1 MTQLVSDIRILDNLL
16 ALNLNVSLWSARRKM
31 SQEDLGGAELPPE
44 DLASLGSK
52 RIADPENL
60 KVFGTLKARA
70 FNYLDRHGVRFM
82 SGWAI
87 PEERAGEIVQ
97 ELLNIRTEFQKEKKA
112 FLANY
117 DQNVQAWIEKHHQ
130 WGEIIRNS
138 LVGPD
143 YVRARMDFRWQ
154 LYKVA
159 PLEQHTDNTAV
170 LEAGLAEEVQGLG
183 GTLFDEVAKSADD
196 IWRRVY
202 HGKTEV
208 THKALSPLRTLHAK
222 LTGLSFVEPH
232 VAPVADIVQS
242 ALLRMPKKGNITGTD
257 LLLLQGLVCL
267 LKDSTALVGHAQKV
281 IEGYGPAFVLDALL
295 AGRGVRAV
303 SVMPWNCP
311 AAVSPKAAAGRNRNY
326 TASNVISS
334 QACRRCPMVFEELPS
349 LFRIEVPLPGNPL
362 KQLNAYLIKGDDRHL
377 LVDNG
382 FNMAECEHA
391 LRSALQELDAPLE
404 KLDFFLTHLHS
415 DHNGLTS
422 VLRTP
427 EARIFCSAE
436 DGNHINR
443 FIEDDAAW
451 TNMMRGLE
459 KHGFSGSALEELL
472 QSHPGKI
479 YASPEPLPF
488 TPVNDGQVIAYGGYT
503 FTVIAVPG
511 HNGCDFNQP

>member
-1 MTQLVSDIRILDNLL
+1 M
-16 ALNLNVSLWSARRKM
+16 
-31 SQEDLGGAELPPE
+31 
-44 DLASLGSK
+44 
-52 RIADPENL
+52 
-60 KVFGTLKARA
+60 FGTLKARA

-87 PEERAGEIVQ
+87 PEEKAGEIVQ
-97 ELLNIRTEFQKEKKA
+97 ELLNIRTEFQKEKEA
-112 FLANY
+112 FLADY

-208 THKALSPLRTLHAK
+208 THKALSPLRTLHTK

-232 VAPVADIVQS
+232 VAPVADIVQA

-267 LKDSTALVGHAQKV
+267 LKDSVALVGHAQKV

-295 AGRGVRAV
+295 AGPGVIAKQDGSSMQV
-303 SVMPWNCP
+303 DGAADGDDDEPILPDIPVADSALPHP
-311 AAVSPKAAAGRNRNY
+311 A
-326 TASNVISS
+326 I
-334 QACRRCPMVFEELPS
+334 PS
-349 LFRIEVPLPGNPL
+349 L
-362 KQLNAYLIKGDDRHL
+362 
-377 LVDNG
+377 
-382 FNMAECEHA
+382 
-391 LRSALQELDAPLE
+391 
-404 KLDFFLTHLHS
+404 
-415 DHNGLTS
+415 GL
-422 VLRTP
+422 
-427 EARIFCSAE
+427 
-436 DGNHINR
+436 
-443 FIEDDAAW
+443 W
-451 TNMMRGLE
+451 
-459 KHGFSGSALEELL
+459 
-472 QSHPGKI
+472 
-479 YASPEPLPF
+479 
-488 TPVNDGQVIAYGGYT
+488 
-503 FTVIAVPG
+503 
-511 HNGCDFNQP
+511 

>member
-1 MTQLVSDIRILDNLL
+1 MAHVLSDIRILDNSL

-31 SQEDLGGAELPPE
+31 SQEDLGGAELPPD

-87 PEERAGEIVQ
+87 PEEKAGEIVQ
-97 ELLNIRTEFQKEKKA
+97 ELLSIRSDFQKEKEA
-112 FLANY
+112 FLASY

-138 LVGPD
+138 TVGPD
-143 YVRARMDFRWQ
+143 YVRGRMDFRWQ
-154 LYKVA
+154 LYKVS

-183 GTLFDEVAKSADD
+183 GTLFGEVAKSAED

-232 VAPVADIVQS
+232 VAPVADIVQA
-242 ALLRMPKKGNITGTD
+242 ALLRMPKKGNITGPD

-267 LKDSTALVGHAQKV
+267 LRDSAALVGHAQKV

-295 AGRGVRAV
+295 AGPD
-303 SVMPWNCP
+303 SMPAQEGNAMQIDDVVNGDMDDAPILPDIPVADNTLPHP
-311 AAVSPKAAAGRNRNY
+311 A
-326 TASNVISS
+326 I
-334 QACRRCPMVFEELPS
+334 PS
-349 LFRIEVPLPGNPL
+349 L
-362 KQLNAYLIKGDDRHL
+362 
-377 LVDNG
+377 
-382 FNMAECEHA
+382 
-391 LRSALQELDAPLE
+391 
-404 KLDFFLTHLHS
+404 
-415 DHNGLTS
+415 GL
-422 VLRTP
+422 
-427 EARIFCSAE
+427 
-436 DGNHINR
+436 
-443 FIEDDAAW
+443 W
-451 TNMMRGLE
+451 
-459 KHGFSGSALEELL
+459 
-472 QSHPGKI
+472 
-479 YASPEPLPF
+479 
-488 TPVNDGQVIAYGGYT
+488 
-503 FTVIAVPG
+503 
-511 HNGCDFNQP
+511 

>member
-16 ALNLNVSLWSARRKM
+16 ALNLNVSMWSARRKM
-31 SQEDLGGAELPPE
+31 SQEDLGSAELPPE

-87 PEERAGEIVQ
+87 PEEKAGEIVQ
-97 ELLNIRTEFQKEKKA
+97 ELLNIRTEFQKEKEA
-112 FLANY
+112 FLADY

-138 LVGPD
+138 LVGPE

-232 VAPVADIVQS
+232 VAPVADIVQA
-242 ALLRMPKKGNITGTD
+242 ALQRMPKKGNITGTD

-281 IEGYGPAFVLDALL
+281 VEGYGPAFVLDALL
-295 AGRGVRAV
+295 AGPGIIGEQDGNTIQVDGAV
-303 SVMPWNCP
+303 DGYEDEPILPDISV
-311 AAVSPKAAAGRNRNY
+311 VDS
-326 TASNVISS
+326 
-334 QACRRCPMVFEELPS
+334 
-349 LFRIEVPLPGNPL
+349 PLPHP
-362 KQLNAYLIKGDDRHL
+362 AIPS
-377 LVDNG
+377 
-382 FNMAECEHA
+382 M
-391 LRSALQELDAPLE
+391 
-404 KLDFFLTHLHS
+404 
-415 DHNGLTS
+415 GL
-422 VLRTP
+422 
-427 EARIFCSAE
+427 
-436 DGNHINR
+436 
-443 FIEDDAAW
+443 W
-451 TNMMRGLE
+451 
-459 KHGFSGSALEELL
+459 
-472 QSHPGKI
+472 
-479 YASPEPLPF
+479 
-488 TPVNDGQVIAYGGYT
+488 
-503 FTVIAVPG
+503 
-511 HNGCDFNQP
+511 

>member
-87 PEERAGEIVQ
+87 PEEKAGEIVQ
-97 ELLNIRTEFQKEKKA
+97 ELLNIRAEFQKEKEA
-112 FLANY
+112 FLADY

-208 THKALSPLRTLHAK
+208 THKALSPLRTLHTK

-232 VAPVADIVQS
+232 VAPVADIVQA

-267 LKDSTALVGHAQKV
+267 LKDSVALVGHAQKV

-295 AGRGVRAV
+295 AGPGVIAKQDGSSMQV
-303 SVMPWNCP
+303 DGAADGDDDEPILPDIPVADSALPHP
-311 AAVSPKAAAGRNRNY
+311 A
-326 TASNVISS
+326 I
-334 QACRRCPMVFEELPS
+334 PS
-349 LFRIEVPLPGNPL
+349 L
-362 KQLNAYLIKGDDRHL
+362 
-377 LVDNG
+377 
-382 FNMAECEHA
+382 
-391 LRSALQELDAPLE
+391 
-404 KLDFFLTHLHS
+404 
-415 DHNGLTS
+415 GL
-422 VLRTP
+422 
-427 EARIFCSAE
+427 
-436 DGNHINR
+436 
-443 FIEDDAAW
+443 W
-451 TNMMRGLE
+451 
-459 KHGFSGSALEELL
+459 
-472 QSHPGKI
+472 
-479 YASPEPLPF
+479 
-488 TPVNDGQVIAYGGYT
+488 
-503 FTVIAVPG
+503 
-511 HNGCDFNQP
+511 

>member
-1 MTQLVSDIRILDNLL
+1 MTPIVSDIRILDNLL

-31 SQEDLGGAELPPE
+31 NQEDLGRAELPPE

-87 PEERAGEIVQ
+87 PEEKAGEIVQ
-97 ELLNIRTEFQKEKKA
+97 ELCNIRNDFQKEKEA
-112 FLANY
+112 FLAGY

-138 LVGPD
+138 IVGPD

-154 LYKVA
+154 LYKVS
-159 PLEQHTDNTAV
+159 PLEQYTDNTAV

-183 GTLFDEVAKSADD
+183 GTLFGEVAKSAED

-232 VAPVADIVQS
+232 VAPVADIVQA
-242 ALLRMPKKGNITGTD
+242 ALLRMPKKGNIIGTD

-267 LKDSTALVGHAQKV
+267 LKDSDALVAHAQKV

-295 AGRGVRAV
+295 AGPD
-303 SVMPWNCP
+303 STP
-311 AAVSPKAAAGRNRNY
+311 AQEDNAMQIDDVVNEDMDDAPILPDIPVADSTLPHPA
-326 TASNVISS
+326 I
-334 QACRRCPMVFEELPS
+334 PS
-349 LFRIEVPLPGNPL
+349 L
-362 KQLNAYLIKGDDRHL
+362 
-377 LVDNG
+377 
-382 FNMAECEHA
+382 
-391 LRSALQELDAPLE
+391 
-404 KLDFFLTHLHS
+404 
-415 DHNGLTS
+415 GL
-422 VLRTP
+422 
-427 EARIFCSAE
+427 
-436 DGNHINR
+436 
-443 FIEDDAAW
+443 W
-451 TNMMRGLE
+451 
-459 KHGFSGSALEELL
+459 
-472 QSHPGKI
+472 
-479 YASPEPLPF
+479 
-488 TPVNDGQVIAYGGYT
+488 
-503 FTVIAVPG
+503 
-511 HNGCDFNQP
+511 

>member
-87 PEERAGEIVQ
+87 PEEKAGEIVQ
-97 ELLNIRTEFQKEKKA
+97 ELLNIRTEFQKEKEA
-112 FLANY
+112 FLADY
-117 DQNVQAWIEKHHQ
+117 DQNIQGWIEKHHQ

-196 IWRRVY
+196 IWRKVY

-232 VAPVADIVQS
+232 VAPVADIVQA

-295 AGRGVRAV
+295 AGPGVIAEQDGSSMLV
-303 SVMPWNCP
+303 NGDMGGEDDEPILPGIPVVDSGLPHP
-311 AAVSPKAAAGRNRNY
+311 A
-326 TASNVISS
+326 I
-334 QACRRCPMVFEELPS
+334 PS
-349 LFRIEVPLPGNPL
+349 L
-362 KQLNAYLIKGDDRHL
+362 
-377 LVDNG
+377 
-382 FNMAECEHA
+382 
-391 LRSALQELDAPLE
+391 
-404 KLDFFLTHLHS
+404 
-415 DHNGLTS
+415 GL
-422 VLRTP
+422 
-427 EARIFCSAE
+427 
-436 DGNHINR
+436 
-443 FIEDDAAW
+443 W
-451 TNMMRGLE
+451 
-459 KHGFSGSALEELL
+459 
-472 QSHPGKI
+472 
-479 YASPEPLPF
+479 
-488 TPVNDGQVIAYGGYT
+488 
-503 FTVIAVPG
+503 
-511 HNGCDFNQP
+511 

>member
-1 MTQLVSDIRILDNLL
+1 MTQLISDIRILDNLL

-60 KVFGTLKARA
+60 KVFSTLKARA

-87 PEERAGEIVQ
+87 PEEKAGEIVQ
-97 ELLNIRTEFQKEKKA
+97 ELLNIRAEFQKEKEA
-112 FLANY
+112 FLAGY

-159 PLEQHTDNTAV
+159 PLEQHADNTAV

-222 LTGLSFVEPH
+222 LNGLSFVEPH
-232 VAPVADIVQS
+232 VAPVADIVQA
-242 ALLRMPKKGNITGTD
+242 ALQRMPKKGNITGTD

-267 LKDSTALVGHAQKV
+267 LKDSTTLVGHAQKV
-281 IEGYGPAFVLDALL
+281 VEGYGPAFVLDALL
-295 AGRGVRAV
+295 AGPGVIPELGGNSMQIDGV
-303 SVMPWNCP
+303 VDGDDDEPILPDISVADSALPHP
-311 AAVSPKAAAGRNRNY
+311 A
-326 TASNVISS
+326 I
-334 QACRRCPMVFEELPS
+334 PS
-349 LFRIEVPLPGNPL
+349 L
-362 KQLNAYLIKGDDRHL
+362 
-377 LVDNG
+377 
-382 FNMAECEHA
+382 
-391 LRSALQELDAPLE
+391 
-404 KLDFFLTHLHS
+404 
-415 DHNGLTS
+415 GL
-422 VLRTP
+422 
-427 EARIFCSAE
+427 
-436 DGNHINR
+436 
-443 FIEDDAAW
+443 W
-451 TNMMRGLE
+451 
-459 KHGFSGSALEELL
+459 
-472 QSHPGKI
+472 
-479 YASPEPLPF
+479 
-488 TPVNDGQVIAYGGYT
+488 
-503 FTVIAVPG
+503 
-511 HNGCDFNQP
+511 

>member
-1 MTQLVSDIRILDNLL
+1 MTHVLSDIRILDNLL

-31 SQEDLGGAELPPE
+31 SQEDLGGAELPPD

-87 PEERAGEIVQ
+87 PEEKAGEIVQ
-97 ELLNIRTEFQKEKKA
+97 ELLSIRSDFQKEKET
-112 FLANY
+112 FLASY

-138 LVGPD
+138 TVGPD
-143 YVRARMDFRWQ
+143 YVRGRMDFRWQ

-159 PLEQHTDNTAV
+159 PLEQHADNTAV

-183 GTLFDEVAKSADD
+183 GTLFGEVAKSAED

-232 VAPVADIVQS
+232 VAPVADIVQA
-242 ALLRMPKKGNITGTD
+242 ALLRMPKKGNITGPD

-267 LKDSTALVGHAQKV
+267 LKDSAAIVGHAQKV

-295 AGRGVRAV
+295 AGPD
-303 SVMPWNCP
+303 SMPAQEGNAMQIDDVVNGDMDDAPILTVIPVADNTLPHP
-311 AAVSPKAAAGRNRNY
+311 A
-326 TASNVISS
+326 I
-334 QACRRCPMVFEELPS
+334 PS
-349 LFRIEVPLPGNPL
+349 L
-362 KQLNAYLIKGDDRHL
+362 
-377 LVDNG
+377 
-382 FNMAECEHA
+382 
-391 LRSALQELDAPLE
+391 
-404 KLDFFLTHLHS
+404 
-415 DHNGLTS
+415 GL
-422 VLRTP
+422 
-427 EARIFCSAE
+427 
-436 DGNHINR
+436 
-443 FIEDDAAW
+443 W
-451 TNMMRGLE
+451 
-459 KHGFSGSALEELL
+459 
-472 QSHPGKI
+472 
-479 YASPEPLPF
+479 
-488 TPVNDGQVIAYGGYT
+488 
-503 FTVIAVPG
+503 
-511 HNGCDFNQP
+511 

>member
-70 FNYLDRHGVRFM
+70 FNYLDRNGVRFM

-87 PEERAGEIVQ
+87 PEEKAGEIVQ
-97 ELLNIRTEFQKEKKA
+97 ELLNIRTEFQKEKEA
-112 FLANY
+112 FLADY

-138 LVGPD
+138 LVGPE

-232 VAPVADIVQS
+232 VAPVADIVQA

-295 AGRGVRAV
+295 AVPCTMPVQDDNAMQIEGVV
-303 SVMPWNCP
+303 D
-311 AAVSPKAAAGRNRNY
+311 
-326 TASNVISS
+326 
-334 QACRRCPMVFEELPS
+334 
-349 LFRIEVPLPGNPL
+349 
-362 KQLNAYLIKGDDRHL
+362 GDDDEPIL
-377 LVDNG
+377 PDIPAVD
-382 FNMAECEHA
+382 
-391 LRSALQELDAPLE
+391 RSL
-404 KLDFFLTHLHS
+404 
-415 DHNGLTS
+415 
-422 VLRTP
+422 
-427 EARIFCSAE
+427 
-436 DGNHINR
+436 
-443 FIEDDAAW
+443 
-451 TNMMRGLE
+451 
-459 KHGFSGSALEELL
+459 
-472 QSHPGKI
+472 SHPAITRLG
-479 YASPEPLPF
+479 LW
-488 TPVNDGQVIAYGGYT
+488 
-503 FTVIAVPG
+503 
-511 HNGCDFNQP
+511 

>member
-1 MTQLVSDIRILDNLL
+1 MTHVLSDIRILDNLL

-31 SQEDLGGAELPPE
+31 CQEDLGGAELPPD

-87 PEERAGEIVQ
+87 PEEKAGEIVQ
-97 ELLNIRTEFQKEKKA
+97 ELLSIRSDFQKEKEA
-112 FLANY
+112 FLASY

-138 LVGPD
+138 IVGPD
-143 YVRARMDFRWQ
+143 YVRGRMDFRWQ

-159 PLEQHTDNTAV
+159 PLEQHADNTAV

-183 GTLFDEVAKSADD
+183 GTLFGEVSKSAED

-232 VAPVADIVQS
+232 VAPVADIVQA
-242 ALLRMPKKGNITGTD
+242 ALLRMPKKGNITGPD

-295 AGRGVRAV
+295 AGPD
-303 SVMPWNCP
+303 SMPAQEGNAMQIDDVVNGDMDDAPILPDIPVADNTLPHP
-311 AAVSPKAAAGRNRNY
+311 A
-326 TASNVISS
+326 I
-334 QACRRCPMVFEELPS
+334 PS
-349 LFRIEVPLPGNPL
+349 L
-362 KQLNAYLIKGDDRHL
+362 
-377 LVDNG
+377 
-382 FNMAECEHA
+382 
-391 LRSALQELDAPLE
+391 
-404 KLDFFLTHLHS
+404 
-415 DHNGLTS
+415 GL
-422 VLRTP
+422 
-427 EARIFCSAE
+427 
-436 DGNHINR
+436 
-443 FIEDDAAW
+443 W
-451 TNMMRGLE
+451 
-459 KHGFSGSALEELL
+459 
-472 QSHPGKI
+472 
-479 YASPEPLPF
+479 
-488 TPVNDGQVIAYGGYT
+488 
-503 FTVIAVPG
+503 
-511 HNGCDFNQP
+511 

>member
-60 KVFGTLKARA
+60 KIFGTLKARA

-87 PEERAGEIVQ
+87 PEEKAGEIVQ
-97 ELLNIRTEFQKEKKA
+97 ELLNIRTEFQKEKET
-112 FLANY
+112 FLAGY

-208 THKALSPLRTLHAK
+208 THKALSPLRTLHTK

-232 VAPVADIVQS
+232 VAPVADIVQA
-242 ALLRMPKKGNITGTD
+242 ALQRMPKKGNITGTD

-281 IEGYGPAFVLDALL
+281 VEGYGPALVLDALL
-295 AGRGVRAV
+295 AGPDVIHEPDGLAGQMDGSMDGNMDDEPILPEIPVAD
-303 SVMPWNCP
+303 SALPHP
-311 AAVSPKAAAGRNRNY
+311 A
-326 TASNVISS
+326 I
-334 QACRRCPMVFEELPS
+334 PS
-349 LFRIEVPLPGNPL
+349 L
-362 KQLNAYLIKGDDRHL
+362 
-377 LVDNG
+377 
-382 FNMAECEHA
+382 
-391 LRSALQELDAPLE
+391 
-404 KLDFFLTHLHS
+404 
-415 DHNGLTS
+415 GL
-422 VLRTP
+422 
-427 EARIFCSAE
+427 
-436 DGNHINR
+436 
-443 FIEDDAAW
+443 W
-451 TNMMRGLE
+451 
-459 KHGFSGSALEELL
+459 
-472 QSHPGKI
+472 
-479 YASPEPLPF
+479 
-488 TPVNDGQVIAYGGYT
+488 
-503 FTVIAVPG
+503 
-511 HNGCDFNQP
+511 

>member
-87 PEERAGEIVQ
+87 PEEKAGEIVQ
-97 ELLNIRTEFQKEKKA
+97 ELLNIRTEFQKEKEA
-112 FLANY
+112 FLADY
-117 DQNVQAWIEKHHQ
+117 DQNIQGWIEKHHQ

-208 THKALSPLRTLHAK
+208 THKALSPLRTLHTK

-232 VAPVADIVQS
+232 VAPVADIVQA

-295 AGRGVRAV
+295 AGPGVIAEQDGSSMLV
-303 SVMPWNCP
+303 NGDMGGEDDEPILPGIPVVDSGLPHP
-311 AAVSPKAAAGRNRNY
+311 A
-326 TASNVISS
+326 I
-334 QACRRCPMVFEELPS
+334 PS
-349 LFRIEVPLPGNPL
+349 L
-362 KQLNAYLIKGDDRHL
+362 
-377 LVDNG
+377 
-382 FNMAECEHA
+382 
-391 LRSALQELDAPLE
+391 
-404 KLDFFLTHLHS
+404 
-415 DHNGLTS
+415 GL
-422 VLRTP
+422 
-427 EARIFCSAE
+427 
-436 DGNHINR
+436 
-443 FIEDDAAW
+443 W
-451 TNMMRGLE
+451 
-459 KHGFSGSALEELL
+459 
-472 QSHPGKI
+472 
-479 YASPEPLPF
+479 
-488 TPVNDGQVIAYGGYT
+488 
-503 FTVIAVPG
+503 
-511 HNGCDFNQP
+511 

>member
-87 PEERAGEIVQ
+87 PEEKAGEIVQ
-97 ELLNIRTEFQKEKKA
+97 ELLNIRTEFQKEKEA
-112 FLANY
+112 FLADY
-117 DQNVQAWIEKHHQ
+117 DQNVQAWVEKHHQ

-138 LVGPD
+138 IVGPD

-183 GTLFDEVAKSADD
+183 GTLFDEVAKSAGD

-208 THKALSPLRTLHAK
+208 THKALSPLRTLHTK

-232 VAPVADIVQS
+232 VAPVADIVQA
-242 ALLRMPKKGNITGTD
+242 ALQRMPKKGNITGTD

-295 AGRGVRAV
+295 SGP
-303 SVMPWNCP
+303 SVMVEQDGRSMQTGGGISGEDDEPILPDITGADSPLPHP
-311 AAVSPKAAAGRNRNY
+311 A
-326 TASNVISS
+326 I
-334 QACRRCPMVFEELPS
+334 PS
-349 LFRIEVPLPGNPL
+349 L
-362 KQLNAYLIKGDDRHL
+362 
-377 LVDNG
+377 
-382 FNMAECEHA
+382 
-391 LRSALQELDAPLE
+391 
-404 KLDFFLTHLHS
+404 
-415 DHNGLTS
+415 GL
-422 VLRTP
+422 
-427 EARIFCSAE
+427 
-436 DGNHINR
+436 
-443 FIEDDAAW
+443 W
-451 TNMMRGLE
+451 
-459 KHGFSGSALEELL
+459 
-472 QSHPGKI
+472 
-479 YASPEPLPF
+479 
-488 TPVNDGQVIAYGGYT
+488 
-503 FTVIAVPG
+503 
-511 HNGCDFNQP
+511 

>member
-87 PEERAGEIVQ
+87 PEEKAGEIVQ
-97 ELLNIRTEFQKEKKA
+97 EMLNIRTDFQKEKEA
-112 FLANY
+112 FLAGY

-138 LVGPD
+138 IVGPD

-159 PLEQHTDNTAV
+159 PLEQHADNTAV
-170 LEAGLAEEVQGLG
+170 LEAGLAEEVHGLG
-183 GTLFDEVAKSADD
+183 GTLFDEVAKSAGD

-202 HGKTEV
+202 HGRTEV

-232 VAPVADIVQS
+232 VAPVADIMQA

-281 IEGYGPAFVLDALL
+281 IEGYGLASVLDALL
-295 AGRGVRAV
+295 AGPGIIGEQDGSTIQVDGAV
-303 SVMPWNCP
+303 DEEYDEPILPDITEADSPLSHP
-311 AAVSPKAAAGRNRNY
+311 A
-326 TASNVISS
+326 I
-334 QACRRCPMVFEELPS
+334 PS
-349 LFRIEVPLPGNPL
+349 L
-362 KQLNAYLIKGDDRHL
+362 
-377 LVDNG
+377 
-382 FNMAECEHA
+382 
-391 LRSALQELDAPLE
+391 
-404 KLDFFLTHLHS
+404 
-415 DHNGLTS
+415 GL
-422 VLRTP
+422 
-427 EARIFCSAE
+427 
-436 DGNHINR
+436 
-443 FIEDDAAW
+443 W
-451 TNMMRGLE
+451 
-459 KHGFSGSALEELL
+459 
-472 QSHPGKI
+472 
-479 YASPEPLPF
+479 
-488 TPVNDGQVIAYGGYT
+488 
-503 FTVIAVPG
+503 
-511 HNGCDFNQP
+511 

>member
-16 ALNLNVSLWSARRKM
+16 ALSLNVSLWSARRKM

-52 RIADPENL
+52 RIADPKNL

-87 PEERAGEIVQ
+87 PEEKAGEIVQ
-97 ELLNIRTEFQKEKKA
+97 ELLNIRTEFEKEKEA
-112 FLANY
+112 FLADY

-159 PLEQHTDNTAV
+159 PLEQHADNTAV

-202 HGKTEV
+202 YGRTEV

-232 VAPVADIVQS
+232 VTPVADIVQA

-295 AGRGVRAV
+295 AGPGFIHE
-303 SVMPWNCP
+303 PDGP
-311 AAVSPKAAAGRNRNY
+311 AGQMDGTVDGNMDDEPILPDIPVADSALPHPA
-326 TASNVISS
+326 I
-334 QACRRCPMVFEELPS
+334 PS
-349 LFRIEVPLPGNPL
+349 L
-362 KQLNAYLIKGDDRHL
+362 
-377 LVDNG
+377 
-382 FNMAECEHA
+382 
-391 LRSALQELDAPLE
+391 
-404 KLDFFLTHLHS
+404 
-415 DHNGLTS
+415 GL
-422 VLRTP
+422 
-427 EARIFCSAE
+427 
-436 DGNHINR
+436 
-443 FIEDDAAW
+443 W
-451 TNMMRGLE
+451 
-459 KHGFSGSALEELL
+459 
-472 QSHPGKI
+472 
-479 YASPEPLPF
+479 
-488 TPVNDGQVIAYGGYT
+488 
-503 FTVIAVPG
+503 
-511 HNGCDFNQP
+511 

>member
-1 MTQLVSDIRILDNLL
+1 MTQLVSDIRILENLL

-87 PEERAGEIVQ
+87 PEEKAGEIVQ
-97 ELLNIRTEFQKEKKA
+97 ELLNIRAEFQKEKEA
-112 FLANY
+112 FLAGY

-159 PLEQHTDNTAV
+159 PLEQHADNTAV

-232 VAPVADIVQS
+232 VAPVADIVQA

-281 IEGYGPAFVLDALL
+281 VEGYGPAFVLDALL
-295 AGRGVRAV
+295 AGPGVIPELGGNSMHIDGV
-303 SVMPWNCP
+303 VGGDDDEPILPDISVADSALPHP
-311 AAVSPKAAAGRNRNY
+311 A
-326 TASNVISS
+326 I
-334 QACRRCPMVFEELPS
+334 PS
-349 LFRIEVPLPGNPL
+349 L
-362 KQLNAYLIKGDDRHL
+362 
-377 LVDNG
+377 
-382 FNMAECEHA
+382 
-391 LRSALQELDAPLE
+391 
-404 KLDFFLTHLHS
+404 
-415 DHNGLTS
+415 GL
-422 VLRTP
+422 
-427 EARIFCSAE
+427 
-436 DGNHINR
+436 
-443 FIEDDAAW
+443 W
-451 TNMMRGLE
+451 
-459 KHGFSGSALEELL
+459 
-472 QSHPGKI
+472 
-479 YASPEPLPF
+479 
-488 TPVNDGQVIAYGGYT
+488 
-503 FTVIAVPG
+503 
-511 HNGCDFNQP
+511 